1 MRRIIPLILV
11 ALTACVPPVD
21 DSSIGVARFASYP
34 DDLFTALEL
43 ACSSPAQTF
52 LRLSEN
58 RVECREYLPPEP
70 TAALILSHDGT
81 QEDLPQ
87 LVIRFDAHADTLGWL
102 VENDVFLNVPRRS
115 SSALELRERDPRMTR
130 TLNALYRRAGGVP
143 E

>member
-1 MRRIIPLILV
+1 MRRIVPLMLV
-11 ALTACVPPVD
+11 VLSACAPPVEVE
-21 DSSIGVARFASYP
+21 STGLARFASYP
-34 DDLFTALEL
+34 DDLFAALEM

-52 LRLSEN
+52 LRPSRN

-70 TAALILSHDGT
+70 TAALILNHDGT

-87 LVIRFDAHADTLGWL
+87 LVIRFEARADAPGWL

-115 SSALELRERDPRMTR
+115 SPALELRESDPRVNR
-130 TLNALYRRAGGVP
+130 TLDALYRRAGGVP